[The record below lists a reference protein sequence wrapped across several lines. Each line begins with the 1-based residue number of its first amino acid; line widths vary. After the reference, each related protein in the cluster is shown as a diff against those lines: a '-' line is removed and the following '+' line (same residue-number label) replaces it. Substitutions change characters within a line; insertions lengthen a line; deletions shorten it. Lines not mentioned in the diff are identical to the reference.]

1 MPGLFIGFRT
11 WSAQQVFA
19 VQVGDGVGIVFGHR
33 QERKLQVVV
42 GGGYTPAV
50 SDLRDSVADGFNFNL
65 GLLFNVTDTFGIE
78 TEYSFN
84 GLGQKQLTIPVSPT
98 PVDSATPAEFFAETN
113 LHVVGV
119 NIVVT
124 PYRGG
129 RAAPYLIA
137 GGGVYHRPI
146 TITTPTVGYVPG
158 YCNPYWYIC
167 VPGEAVPVN
176 TVIGNRSATN
186 VGVDVGGGMSFA
198 FGENA
203 TMYMEVRYHYVRGP
217 EVTNSVT
224 GESLR
229 ANGKFLPITV
239 GFRF

>member
-1 MPGLFIGFRT
+1 MSKATASLVLGTLLAAAP
-11 WSAQQVFA
+11 
-19 VQVGDGVGIVFGHR
+19 VGA
-33 QERKLQVVV
+33 QERKFQVIV

-65 GLLFNVTDTFGIE
+65 GFIFNVTDTVGIE

-84 GLGQKQLTIPVSPT
+84 GFGQKRLAIPVSAT
-98 PVDSATPAEFFAETN
+98 PVGPGTPADFFAETK

-119 NIVVT
+119 NVIVT
-124 PYRGG
+124 PKVGG

-137 GGGVYHRPI
+137 GAGVYNRPI
-146 TITTPTVGYVPG
+146 TVTTPTVGYVPG

-167 VPGEAVPVN
+167 VPGESVPVN
-176 TVIGNRSATN
+176 TLIGTRSSTDF
-186 VGVDVGGGMSFA
+186 GGDVGGGLSFV

-203 TMYMEVRYHYVRGP
+203 TMYVEARYHYVRGP
-217 EVTNSVT
+217 EVTNPAT
-224 GESLR
+224 GASLR